1 MNDYLLVKLLHIL
14 SATFLF
20 GTGIGSAWYLL
31 LTSLGRD
38 VRAVAAVARQVVIA
52 DWLFTATTAV
62 IQPLTGWYMVQ
73 KLGLPWLTPWI
84 KWSMILYGFAIVCW
98 LPVVGIQM
106 RMRTLAVEAATQG
119 AELPR
124 AYMRCL
130 LWWVGLGTL
139 AFFAFIAIFYLMVFK
154 PS

>member
-62 IQPLTGWYMVQ
+62 IQPLSGWYMVQ
-73 KLGLPWLTPWI
+73 KLGLPWSTPWI
-84 KWSMILYGFAIVCW
+84 HWSMILYGFAIACW
-98 LPVVGIQM
+98 LPVVVIQM
-106 RMRTLAVEAATQG
+106 RMRALAVEAAAQG

-130 LWWVGLGTL
+130 LWWVVLGTL